1 MAEAAPK
8 PRKSAPVRVLLVED
22 DTGGTRSLR
31 ELLEGLDDPPVAL
44 THVTQVEE
52 GLSLLREGGL
62 DVVLLDLSP
71 EEGEGLDALARVKVA
86 AQAVPIIVLT
96 REDDEILAVNALR
109 FGAQD
114 YLVRETCDLRLVAR
128 TVRHAV
134 ERHRI
139 LSDLS
144 RSRQREHYMA
154 THDGLTGLPNRS
166 AFLDQLR
173 RSMAYAARSQRRLAV
188 LFLDLDRFKGINDSL
203 GHPIGDDLLRIVAER
218 LRGVVRESDMVARLG
233 GDEFIVLLNEV
244 RHEHDLA
251 RVARKVTS
259 TLAQPCQLGQRE
271 YRVTASVGIAV
282 FPHDGA
288 DPDVLIRN
296 ADTAMY
302 HAKASGPN
310 RFSYYAAHMNEE
322 SAQSL
327 ELETALR
334 DAVERKAFHLVYQ
347 PQLDLDVGAVVGAEA
362 LLRWVDPRRGSI
374 SPAQFI
380 PLAERIGVIEPLG
393 EWVLE
398 QACREAASWRRRE
411 LRIAVNVSTRQL
423 QDETFAERVAT
434 ILHATSLDPERL
446 EIEITE
452 SSVLEEQGTMLNTLE
467 ALRHKGCRIVIDDFG
482 TGYAA
487 LSALRRLP
495 ADGLKIDRSF
505 VAEVNRSPADA
516 TIASG
521 IISIARGLGMATV
534 AEGVETREQAAFLHA
549 SGCPLMQ
556 GFYFAKP
563 VRAEEFLPRIEEAE
577 AVWAEE
583 IPEKP

>member
-1 MAEAAPK
+1 MAEPAPK
-8 PRKSAPVRVLLVED
+8 PRKSAPVRVLLLDPNPASARHV
-22 DTGGTRSLR
+22 R
-31 ELLEGLDDPPVAL
+31 EVLEASEEPAVAV
-44 THVTQVEE
+44 THVEQVEA
-52 GLSLLREGGL
+52 GLSLLREGGH

-71 EEGEGLDALARVKVA
+71 EEGEGLDALSRVKVA

-114 YLVRETCDLRLVAR
+114 YLVRETCDARLVAR

-173 RSMAYAARSQRRLAV
+173 RSMAYAARSQRRIAV

-259 TLAQPCQLGQRE
+259 TLAQPCQLGKRE

-282 FPHDGA
+282 FPHDGT
-288 DPDVLIRN
+288 DPDLLIRN

-310 RFSYYAAHMNEE
+310 RFSYYAAQMNEE

-334 DAVERKAFHLVYQ
+334 EAVDRKAFHLVYQ
-347 PQLDLDVGAVVGAEA
+347 PQLDLDLGAVVGAEA
-362 LLRWVDPRRGSI
+362 LLRWVDPRRGAI

-393 EWVLE
+393 DWVLQ
-398 QACREAASWRRRE
+398 QACREAASWRRSE

-423 QDETFAERVAT
+423 QDEAFAERVAT
-434 ILHATSLDPERL
+434 ILHATSLDPRRL

-452 SSVLEEQGTMLNTLE
+452 SSVLEEQGIMLTTLE
-467 ALRHKGCRIVIDDFG
+467 ALRHVGCRIVIDDFG

-534 AEGVETREQAAFLHA
+534 AEGVETREQACFLHA

-563 VRAEEFLPRIEEAE
+563 VRSEEFLPRLEEAE
-577 AVWAEE
+577 AVWEE
-583 IPEKP
+583 ESPEKR